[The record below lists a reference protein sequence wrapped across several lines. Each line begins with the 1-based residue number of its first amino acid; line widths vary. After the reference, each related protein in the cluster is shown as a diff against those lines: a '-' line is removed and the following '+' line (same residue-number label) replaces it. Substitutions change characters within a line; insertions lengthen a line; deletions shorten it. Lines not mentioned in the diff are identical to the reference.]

1 MGLTALV
8 DRHSELVGRMTETLD
23 IDLVAAA
30 QSGAMP
36 EEGLR
41 SVVYACTGC
50 SQAGACGEWLDA
62 HEGGADSAPGH
73 LSAQAPARMMAAC
86 HSCAFPEVCTVWRAK
101 FARVFFASGLPPQ
114 SSGCQHSHRE
124 GRAC

>member
-36 EEGLR
+36 EEALR

-73 LSAQAPARMMAAC
+73 LSAQAPARMMVAC
-86 HSCAFPEVCTVWRAK
+86 HGCAFPEVCTVWLSECRGPNLQAPDFCANK
-101 FARVFFASGLPPQ
+101 GVLDRLAGEVR
-114 SSGCQHSHRE
+114 
-124 GRAC
+124 